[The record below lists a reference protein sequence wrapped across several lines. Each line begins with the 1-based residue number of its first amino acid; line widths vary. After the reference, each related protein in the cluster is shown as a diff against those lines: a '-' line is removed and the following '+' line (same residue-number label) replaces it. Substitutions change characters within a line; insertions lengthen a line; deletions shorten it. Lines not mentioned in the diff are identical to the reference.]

1 MTDQALS
8 LVLVHHRQTS
18 FLVRSPAFQHLITEH
33 QQGVRNG
40 HRRRRLTL
48 FFGGQPP
55 ELLLHKTVLFAGS
68 RPGTFG
74 QRAAQPAV
82 PFGGSAALV
91 LARTAVI
98 ARTYPR
104 PRTQVL
110 LPSTAGGERSSWKG
124 LAVRYYSTN

>member
-48 FFGGQPP
+48 FFGRQAP
-55 ELLLHKTVLFAGS
+55 ELLLQKTVLLAGS
-68 RPGTFG
+68 RPGALG

-82 PFGGSAALV
+82 PFGGLAALG
-91 LARTAVI
+91 LASAAVI
-98 ARTYPR
+98 AGAHSR
-104 PRTQVL
+104 PRTQIL
-110 LPSTAGGERSSWKG
+110 LRPST
-124 LAVRYYSTN
+124 

>member
-1 MTDQALS
+1 
-8 LVLVHHRQTS
+8 LVASRQNFCFRKRPS
-18 FLVRSPAFQHLITEH
+18 CP
-33 QQGVRNG
+33 
-40 HRRRRLTL
+40 
-48 FFGGQPP
+48 
-55 ELLLHKTVLFAGS
+55 KT
-68 RPGTFG
+68 PGTFG
-74 QRAAQPAV
+74 QRAAEPAV
-82 PFGGSAALV
+82 LFGALAALV